1 VIAWT
6 VADVDGKEHQYQAA
20 PHDAVDALGV
30 YADFEAAQF
39 ARLSGQP
46 VSSAWMRTI
55 LLGAAPGRMAIRD
68 GNALDDISFREIFA
82 GRNMIELTRAAEGRA
97 TAEGFSDSV
106 RARISD
112 VIAAAAKAKGS
123 TPKPA
128 TP

>member
-1 VIAWT
+1 MISWT
-6 VADVDGKEHQYQAA
+6 AADVDGVEHHYQAA

-30 YADFEAAQF
+30 YADFEASQF

-46 VSSAWMRTI
+46 VSNAWMRTI
-55 LLGAAPGRMAIRD
+55 MLGAAPQRFAIRD
-68 GNALDDISFREIFA
+68 GKAIDEVTFRDVYA

-112 VIAAAAKAKGS
+112 VIAAANKAKNYTQ
-123 TPKPA
+123 TPASP
-128 TP
+128 